1 MNDTT
6 ESLGKKQFEKV
17 RRLRYLGWLF
27 FVIAMLSALMAYSA
41 DYEYVR
47 EFIPLSPTEQEG
59 YFMMSIVMGVLGM
72 FCFKSTAHPR

>member
-1 MNDTT
+1 MNNTT

-47 EFIPLSPTEQEG
+47 EFIPLSSTEQEG

-72 FCFKSTAHPR
+72 FCFKSTTHPQ